1 MDLRA
6 APLEERSF
14 SMNACRVK
22 RWAGSSILGSTIA
35 LAGMLLGILSDL
47 RSEQLPVPEKPT
59 AAQLQIEFD
68 QADALRITT
77 PEKTKE
83 RAEAAKKEAKIA
95 SDIAWLV
102 FDAGKFEEAASWF
115 VKSAE
120 LKADSHL
127 NARGYWEEY
136 RRGTVAQTEG
146 ALAARIK
153 EFQTQ
158 LATAEESK
166 KGSLRISIDALEKI
180 RFTMSY
186 TSLSMLESVARENG
200 STEDLIEYG
209 KEELDILHR
218 ELAYLLKSGAP
229 KHDIDLKNAQ
239 IASTLERTAGEQ
251 AEMASFDE
259 AEENYF
265 AALEI
270 RRALPAEMPE
280 RKVENTL
287 SDLGS
292 MHLHNIGDLTKAR
305 DYFQQALAE
314 MDASAPARQKALT
327 DDPWTAEQKQGMTP
341 EQLAAHQ
348 ASLFQ
353 TRDLS
358 LATDTISQCTVL
370 ANLGAVAQQS
380 GDFKTALSF
389 YERASGLVQTL
400 PQGGYLNI
408 FQIVRAQIGARTL
421 SDISYLHAESGEED
435 LALKELNDTIA
446 LQRQIGRDENTA
458 QSLQQ
463 AASLAYDT
471 GDNETAR
478 HDVEQARRIFATAQK
493 LQNVVSTTDFLAILA
508 RDEGRLEAAAD
519 YSQEA
524 LQLARKTGNLA
535 ARAASARTFASVRL
549 KQNRLPE
556 AKELIE
562 EAAAAD
568 ALSESVVDKIATL
581 GVAGELLEAEG
592 RDESALATYKEA
604 VIMLESMRATA
615 ASEASFADQ
624 KRTYRAYERIVR
636 ILIKLNR
643 PDEAFDYLNRAKSKK
658 LHDSL
663 QLASMKSGD
672 KSMQDLLDRANG
684 LENKL
689 AAANRGLRN
698 EQTKPEAERDKDK
711 IVNLKLAAAAA
722 QGEYLKVSARIKES
736 NPNWQ
741 KFMTVTPEALK
752 TGQKN
757 IPVGVLFVQYAPL
770 GEQLYIFLVG
780 KETLKIL
787 IAPIKPEDLWKKIKA
802 VRRQITTGE
811 AEGPLN
817 ANLSALYE
825 SLITPIEAELA
836 QVKVIAFIPNQL
848 LFYLPMQALIKTEA
862 NGEKRYL
869 IEDKQIVY
877 LTTADVMNVVQ
888 LPDEDK
894 SRQGMVAFG
903 NPTGA
908 ELPSAEIE
916 VEAIAKFFPE
926 TEVLLGVQ
934 ATKAALSGEERLDKR
949 VVHFA
954 THGILNATQP
964 SESYILL
971 ASGETPGQER
981 LTQGEV
987 LGLPFNKVD
996 LVTLSACETAF
1007 GGRDPDGGEV
1017 TTLAAAF
1024 SSAGATSVLASL
1036 WSVGDESTKE
1046 FMIQFYTQLAA
1057 GRSKAASLQSAQIAL
1072 MKNPKFSHPLYWA
1085 PFVLMGDWR

>member
-1 MDLRA
+1 
-6 APLEERSF
+6 
-14 SMNACRVK
+14 MNRFGVR
-22 RWAGSSILGSTIA
+22 RWAGSSIIGSTIA
-35 LAGMLLGILSDL
+35 LVAVLLGILSEL
-47 RSEQLPVPEKPT
+47 RGEPPPVPEKPKQ
-59 AAQLQIEFD
+59 AQLQIEFD
-68 QADALRITT
+68 QADAVRATA

-83 RAEAAKKEAKIA
+83 RAEAAKKAMKIA
-95 SDIAWLV
+95 SDIAWLA
-102 FDAGKFEEAASWF
+102 FDAGKYEEAANWF
-115 VKSAE
+115 VRSAE

-127 NARGYWEEY
+127 NARAYWEEY
-136 RRGTVAQTEG
+136 RRTVVAQTEA
-146 ALAARIK
+146 ALAARIE

-158 LATAEESK
+158 LATAEEPK
-166 KGSLRISIDALEKI
+166 KGTLRTSIDALEKI
-180 RFTMSY
+180 HYTMSY
-186 TSLSMLESVARENG
+186 TSLSMLESVARDNG
-200 STEDLIEYG
+200 ATEDLVEYE
-209 KEELDILHR
+209 KQELEILHR
-218 ELAYLLKSGAP
+218 ELAYLLKSAAA

-239 IASTLERTAGEQ
+239 IATALERTAGVQ

-265 AALEI
+265 TALEI
-270 RRALPAEMPE
+270 RRALPEEMPE

-287 SDLGS
+287 SALGR
-292 MHLHNIGDLTKAR
+292 MHLYNIGDLPKAR
-305 DYFQQALAE
+305 DYFEQALAG
-314 MDASAPARQKALT
+314 MDASAPARQKGLT
-327 DDPWTAEQKQGMTP
+327 DDPLTPAQKEGMTP
-341 EQLAAHQ
+341 EQFAAHQ
-348 ASLFQ
+348 ESLSQ
-353 TRDLS
+353 NRDMS
-358 LATDTISQCTVL
+358 IATDTISRCTVL
-370 ANLGAVAQQS
+370 ANLGDIAQQS

-389 YERASGLVQTL
+389 YERARALVETL

-408 FQIVRAQIGARTL
+408 FELVRAQIRARTL
-421 SDISYLHAESGEED
+421 SDISYLHADSGEAD
-435 LALKELNDTIA
+435 LALRELNETIA
-446 LQRQIGRDENTA
+446 IERRIGRDENTA

-478 HDVEQARRIFATAQK
+478 RDVEQARQLFAAAQK

-508 RDEGRLEAAAD
+508 RDAGQLDKAAD

-535 ARAASARTFASVRL
+535 ALAGSARTFASIRL
-549 KQNRLPE
+549 KQNKLPE
-556 AKELIE
+556 AKGLID
-562 EAAAAD
+562 EATGAD
-568 ALSESVVDKIATL
+568 ARTGSLVDKIATL

-604 VIMLESMRATA
+604 VKLLESVRATA
-615 ASEASFADQ
+615 ASETSFADQ
-624 KRTYRAYERIVR
+624 KRNYRAYERIVR

-663 QLASMKSGD
+663 QLSSMKSGD
-672 KSMQDLLDRANG
+672 KSIQDFLDRATG

-689 AAANRGLRN
+689 EAANRGLRN
-698 EQTKPEAERDKDK
+698 ELAKPEAERDKGK
-711 IVNLKLAAAAA
+711 IENLKLAAAAA
-722 QGEYLKVSARIKES
+722 QGEYLRVSARIKES

-757 IPVGVLFVQYAPL
+757 IPLGVLFVQYAPL
-770 GEQLYIFLVG
+770 GDQLYIFLVG

-811 AEGPLN
+811 TEGPLTS
-817 ANLSALYE
+817 NLSTLYE
-825 SLITPIEAELA
+825 SLITPIEAELT
-836 QVKVIAFIPNQL
+836 QVRVIAFIPNQL
-848 LFYLPMQALIKTEA
+848 LFYLPMQALVKKGT
-862 NGEKRYL
+862 NGERRYL

-894 SRQGMVAFG
+894 SHQGMLAFG

-908 ELPSAEIE
+908 ELPSAEVE

-934 ATKAALSGEERLDKR
+934 ATKAALSAEQRLDKR

-971 ASGETPGQER
+971 ASGEAPGQER

-1007 GGRDPDGGEV
+1007 GDRDPDGGEV

-1036 WSVGDESTKE
+1036 WSVNDESTKE

-1057 GRSKAASLQSAQIAL
+1057 GQSKAASLQSAQITL

>member
-1 MDLRA
+1 
-6 APLEERSF
+6 
-14 SMNACRVK
+14 MNACRVK
-22 RWAGSSILGSTIA
+22 RWAGLSIVRSTIA
-35 LAGMLLGILSDL
+35 LAAMLLGILSDL
-47 RSEQLPVPEKPT
+47 RSEQLPSPEKPSV
-59 AAQLQIEFD
+59 AQLQIEFD
-68 QADALRITT
+68 RADALRAAT

-83 RAEAAKKEAKIA
+83 RAEAATKAAKVA

-102 FDAGKFEEAASWF
+102 FDAGNYEEAANWF

-136 RRGTVAQTEG
+136 RRTAVVQTEE
-146 ALAARIK
+146 ALAARIE

-166 KGSLRISIDALEKI
+166 KAGLRTSIDALEKV
-180 RFTMSY
+180 RYTMSY

-200 STEDLIEYG
+200 STEDLVEYG
-209 KEELDILHR
+209 KEELEILHR
-218 ELAYLLKSGAP
+218 ELAYLLKSAAA
-229 KHDIDLKNAQ
+229 KHDLDLKNAQ
-239 IASTLERTAGEQ
+239 IATALERTAGEQ
-251 AEMASFDE
+251 AEMALFDE

-270 RRALPAEMPE
+270 RRALPEEMPE

-292 MHLHNIGDLTKAR
+292 MHLHNIGDLSKAR
-305 DYFQQALAE
+305 DYFQQALTE
-314 MDASAPARQKALT
+314 MDASATARQKALT
-327 DDPWTAEQKQGMTP
+327 DDPWTAAQKQGMTAD
-341 EQLAAHQ
+341 QLAAHQ
-348 ASLFQ
+348 ASLSQ
-353 TRDLS
+353 SRDLS

-370 ANLGAVAQQS
+370 ANLGDVAQQS

-400 PQGGYLNI
+400 PRGGYLNI
-408 FQIVRAQIGARTL
+408 FEIVRAQIGARTL
-421 SDISYLHAESGEED
+421 GDISYLHAESGEED
-435 LALKELNDTIA
+435 LALKELNETIA
-446 LQRQIGRDENTA
+446 LERRIGRDENTA
-458 QSLQQ
+458 RSLQQ

-478 HDVEQARRIFATAQK
+478 HDVEQARQIFATAQK

-508 RDEGRLEAAAD
+508 RDSGQLEAAAD

-535 ARAASARTFASVRL
+535 ALAASARTFASVRL

-556 AKELIE
+556 AKELID
-562 EAAAAD
+562 EATGAD
-568 ALSESVVDKIATL
+568 ARTGSVVDKIGTL

-592 RDESALATYKEA
+592 HDESALATYKEA
-604 VIMLESMRATA
+604 VDLLDSVRATA

-636 ILIKLNR
+636 ILIKLKR
-643 PDEAFDYLNRAKSKK
+643 PDQAFDYLNRAKSKK
-658 LHDSL
+658 LRDSL

-672 KSMQDLLDRANG
+672 KPMQDLLDRANE

-698 EQTKPEAERDKDK
+698 EQTKPEAERDKEK
-711 IVNLKLAAAAA
+711 IGNLKLAAVAA
-722 QGEYLKVSARIKES
+722 QGEYLRVSARIKES

-770 GEQLYIFLVG
+770 GDQLYIFLVG
-780 KETLKIL
+780 KEMLKIL
-787 IAPIKPEDLWKKIKA
+787 IAPIKPEDLWKKIKT

-811 AEGPLN
+811 AEGPLIS
-817 ANLSALYE
+817 NLSALYE
-825 SLITPIEAELA
+825 SLISPIEAELA
-836 QVKVIAFIPNQL
+836 QVKIIAFIPNQL
-848 LFYLPMQALIKTEA
+848 LFYLPMQALVKKGA
-862 NGEKRYL
+862 NGEMRYL

-894 SRQGMVAFG
+894 SHQGMVAFG

-908 ELPSAEIE
+908 ELPSAAIE
-916 VEAIAKFFPE
+916 VEAIAKFFPD
-926 TEVLLGVQ
+926 TEVLVGAQ
-934 ATKAALSGEERLDKR
+934 ATKAALSAEEKLDKR

-1036 WSVGDESTKE
+1036 WSVDDESTKE

-1057 GRSKAASLQSAQIAL
+1057 GRSKAASIQNAQIAL
-1072 MKNPKFSHPLYWA
+1072 MKNPKSSHPLYWA